1 MRNIIKAGLILTALF
16 ISTPLWAAKSCEA
29 LKEQIDAN
37 IYGNGVRGYLLEI
50 LPSEEAEL
58 ELNKGNGAK
67 IVGSCGGGGKQKIVY
82 WRNGKPATAFNKQAQ
97 AVQTPEHQSAV
108 EPSQRPTLDVLL
120 AK

>member
-1 MRNIIKAGLILTALF
+1 MRKIVKTGLILTALLA
-16 ISTPLWAAKSCEA
+16 SPVWAAKSCEE
-29 LKEQIDAN
+29 LKEQIGVN

-50 LPSEEAEL
+50 LPNEGAEL

-82 WRNGKPATAFNKQAQ
+82 WRDGKSTTEFNEQTQ
-97 AVQTPEHQSAV
+97 AVQMPEHQSAV
-108 EPSQRPTLDVLL
+108 EPSQRPSLEVLL

>member
-1 MRNIIKAGLILTALF
+1 MRKIVKTGLILTALLA
-16 ISTPLWAAKSCEA
+16 SPVWAAKSCEE

-50 LPSEEAEL
+50 LPSGEAEL

-82 WRNGKPATAFNKQAQ
+82 WRDGKSTAEFNEQTQ
-97 AVQTPEHQSAV
+97 AVQMPEHQSAV
-108 EPSQRPTLDVLL
+108 EPSQRPSLDVLL